1 MRNYIVSIS
10 AFFLIALICNYVYI
24 WTDLSKIFGVEIS
37 YVQWLALEL
46 VLNLLVVGP
55 LTKKPKDNNE
65 PKRFKV
71 PSDLS

>member
-1 MRNYIVSIS
+1 MRNYIVNIS

-24 WTDLSKIFGVEIS
+24 WTDLKGIFRVEIS